1 MTERGCADRPRATVV
16 VTSYNQEQWIEQAL
30 DSVAAQTEQR
40 LQLIVT
46 DDGSRDGSCERISN
60 WIERSDCGG
69 VLVASER
76 NVGLPAV
83 LNLALP
89 LFEGE
94 YVVVLNGDDW
104 MDPERIERQAEFLDR
119 AGADVGV
126 AYCDLRVVDADGT
139 ATGETFPPPD
149 VERREGNVLHHLI
162 AHPLIGMPSVM
173 VRREVFDVIG
183 RWDESLVADDFDFLL
198 RVAAAGFEFVY
209 LAESL
214 VNYRQYGSSLTGG
227 RSAELVDSRFLAL
240 RKLMGT
246 SHEVDR
252 LILRRM
258 EGLVVALHGAG
269 YDRRRTGAHMRY
281 VLRRAPSRRLARA
294 WAESRLG
301 LRPGYLAGRR
311 TRGRPDP
318 Q

>member
-1 MTERGCADRPRATVV
+1 MNSPGGAERPRVTVV

-46 DDGSRDGSCERISN
+46 DDGSQDGSCERISS
-60 WIERSDCGG
+60 WIERHPGG
-69 VLVASER
+69 VLVASEQ

-89 LFEGE
+89 LFEGQ

-104 MDPERIERQAEFLDR
+104 MDPQRIQRQAEFLDR
-119 AGADVGV
+119 AGEEVGL

-139 ATGETFPPPD
+139 ATGETFPPPS
-149 VERREGNVLHHLI
+149 VERREGKVLHHLI
-162 AHPLIGMPSVM
+162 AHPMIGMGSVM
-173 VRREVFDVIG
+173 VRREVFDAIG
-183 RWDESLVADDFDFLL
+183 PWDETLVADDFDFLL
-198 RVAAAGFEFVY
+198 RVAAAGFEFAY
-209 LAESL
+209 LAESI

-246 SHEVDR
+246 SDEADQ

-258 EGLVVALHGAG
+258 EGLVVALHGAAF
-269 YDRRRTGAHMRY
+269 DKRRTRAHICY
-281 VLRRAPSRRLARA
+281 ALRRAPSRRLVRV
-294 WAESRLG
+294 WVESSLG
-301 LRPGYLAGRR
+301 LRPGYLGSKRAGAGCRSR
-311 TRGRPDP
+311 
-318 Q
+318 